1 MMATGKQKRLSYAEQ
16 VLTFI
21 PSTEGAEPISVADL
35 SIKTGLSPDDVRDGV
50 AMLRDVFTGE
60 SDTPLLSSPKGYVFT
75 FDAAQNAAF
84 RQNRAKTAH
93 TIIRRAWH
101 GAIKRYIASLP
112 IEQQAEAK
120 LITKGFERV
129 LDDLGDLVGVG
140 ASRSKK
146 SAGTV

>member
-1 MMATGKQKRLSYAEQ
+1 MAAGKQKRLSYAEQ

-21 PSTEGAEPISVADL
+21 PSAEGAEPISAAEL
-35 SIKTGLSPDDVRDGV
+35 SAKTGLTPGEVQEGV
-50 AMLRDVFTGE
+50 AMLRDVFTGD

-93 TIIRRAWH
+93 TIIRRSWH

-112 IEQQAEAK
+112 AERQAEAK

-140 ASRSKK
+140 S
-146 SAGTV
+146 SAKARV